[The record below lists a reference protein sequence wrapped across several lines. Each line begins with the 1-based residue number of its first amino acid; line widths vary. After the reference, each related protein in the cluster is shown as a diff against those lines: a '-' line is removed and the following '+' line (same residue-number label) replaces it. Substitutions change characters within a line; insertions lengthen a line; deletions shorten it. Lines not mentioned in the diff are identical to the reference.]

1 MNKNI
6 VNKYKSEFNAW
17 LEGKPLI
24 GKSDTNTEWKN
35 MPEEY
40 SWNDETL
47 VVLHND
53 EYVEFRKAEIEG
65 IIVQYLNPNDEW
77 SDKGSMIFQY
87 DVSEYR
93 IKPDD
98 RAIIGKW
105 YRNINLPNV
114 CLKAIILDE
123 QNPEFLDAYKL
134 WEPEVNEWCTFWN
147 DTSTYVVRKFSKT
160 YNTASKI
167 FYTDTSDRRW
177 ANVAPVEYLKTLKD
191 Q

>member
-1 MNKNI
+1 MNKDI

-24 GKSDTNTEWKN
+24 GKSDTIPEWKN

-53 EYVEFRKAEIEG
+53 EYVEFRKAELEG
-65 IIVQYLNPNDEW
+65 ITIQYSLPDGTYL
-77 SDKGSMIFQY
+77 DKLEQDDYPDF
-87 DVSEYR
+87 DVSRYR

-105 YRNINLPNV
+105 YRHINLPNV
-114 CLKAIILDE
+114 CLKAIVLDE
-123 QNPEFLDAYKL
+123 QNPEFLDIYKL

-147 DTSTYVVRKFSKT
+147 NDSTYVVRKLKKVEFDKL
-160 YNTASKI
+160 
-167 FYTDTSDRRW
+167 FFTDLQGRRW
-177 ANVAPVEYLKTLKD
+177 ENIAPVEYLKTLKD